1 MARKTKT
8 VGKEA
13 KENNLNTSNTNES
26 DTKAIKSKDSKV
38 KTKKSAVV
46 APVPPDCSKHSFTE
60 SEISSL
66 RSDLLS
72 WYDDNARV
80 LPWRSAANPSS
91 AQYQPDADTRGY
103 MVWVSEV
110 MLQQTQVATVI
121 QYYNKWMSQWPTIKS
136 LSEASLDSV
145 NQAWSGLGYYSRAR
159 RLQEG
164 AVKIMTELGGRMPN
178 TATELMKLPGVGRY
192 TAAAVASIAYGEV
205 GGVVDGN
212 VIRVLARIRCI
223 GGEVGSNQV
232 TDKMWGLV
240 ADLVDRER
248 PGDFNQAM
256 MELGAVVCT
265 PKTPSCDTCPVKSV
279 CLAVAQKTAED
290 IEDCGL
296 CIKKG
301 DYQEELGVL
310 NYPRK
315 GKKTASRNEV
325 TLVVVLSSRVDD
337 VEKFAMVQRPKTGLL
352 ANLLEFLSVTLASED
367 IKDKEQI
374 QCLQDL
380 LESRKLRA
388 QKLTKVGPVV
398 HVFSHINMTYVV
410 YKGEV
415 ESGSGDDSIKWVSE
429 LEFEKCGTSTA
440 MKKVFKSLSTKISE
454 KESKKRKRTESSDSN
469 QPSINSFFQPKIKK
483 EKIKLEE
490 S

>member
-1 MARKTKT
+1 
-8 VGKEA
+8 
-13 KENNLNTSNTNES
+13 
-26 DTKAIKSKDSKV
+26 
-38 KTKKSAVV
+38 
-46 APVPPDCSKHSFTE
+46 
-60 SEISSL
+60 
-66 RSDLLS
+66 
-72 WYDDNARV
+72 
-80 LPWRSAANPSS
+80 
-91 AQYQPDADTRGY
+91 
-103 MVWVSEV
+103 
-110 MLQQTQVATVI
+110 
-121 QYYNKWMSQWPTIKS
+121 MSQWPTIKS

-301 DYQEELGVL
+301 DYICWDW
-310 NYPRK
+310 NTR
-315 GKKTASRNEV
+315 
-325 TLVVVLSSRVDD
+325 
-337 VEKFAMVQRPKTGLL
+337 
-352 ANLLEFLSVTLASED
+352 
-367 IKDKEQI
+367 
-374 QCLQDL
+374 
-380 LESRKLRA
+380 
-388 QKLTKVGPVV
+388 
-398 HVFSHINMTYVV
+398 
-410 YKGEV
+410 
-415 ESGSGDDSIKWVSE
+415 
-429 LEFEKCGTSTA
+429 
-440 MKKVFKSLSTKISE
+440 
-454 KESKKRKRTESSDSN
+454 
-469 QPSINSFFQPKIKK
+469 
-483 EKIKLEE
+483 
-490 S
+490 

>member
-1 MARKTKT
+1 MVRKSKT
-8 VGKEA
+8 VGEGA
-13 KENNLNTSNTNES
+13 KENNPNTGNSKES
-26 DTKAIKSKDSKV
+26 DTKAINSKDSKI
-38 KTKKSAVV
+38 KTKKTAVV
-46 APVPPDCSKHSFTE
+46 APVPSACSKHSFTAA
-60 SEISSL
+60 EISSL

-72 WYDDNARV
+72 WYDASARV

-91 AQYQPDADTRGY
+91 AEYQPDADTRGY

-205 GGVVDGN
+205 GGLVDGN

-232 TDKMWGLV
+232 TDKMWSLV
-240 ADLVDRER
+240 GDLVDNER

-265 PKTPSCDTCPVKSV
+265 PKTPSCETCAVKSV
-279 CLAVAQKTAED
+279 CLAVDEKTVKD

-325 TLVVVLSSRVDD
+325 TSVLVLSSCVDSI
-337 VEKFAMVQRPKTGLL
+337 EKFAMVQRPKTGLL
-352 ANLLEFLSVTLASED
+352 ANLLEFPSVTLASED
-367 IKDKEQI
+367 VKDSEQM
-374 QCLQDL
+374 QCLQEL
-380 LESRKLRA
+380 LDSKKLRA
-388 QKLTKVGPVV
+388 EKLVKVGPVV

-410 YKGEV
+410 FKGEL
-415 ESGSGDDSIKWVSE
+415 ESGAGDDTVKWVSE
-429 LEFEKCGTSTA
+429 LEFDKCGTSTA
-440 MKKVFKSLSTKISE
+440 MKKVFKSLSTKTSE
-454 KESKKRKRTESSDSN
+454 KENKKRKRVESSDSN

-483 EKIKLEE
+483 EKIKLED